1 MSKSAKVVLGRVL
14 IMPNTGG
21 IGTGCISSQGPLA
34 FCWPIFHFF
43 SPGGPTIGGGM
54 KRAFMLGAVA
64 LVASCVFA
72 QTSLLSAVAFVKTAF
87 APLLPDMLAVRDYA

>member
-1 MSKSAKVVLGRVL
+1 
-14 IMPNTGG
+14 
-21 IGTGCISSQGPLA
+21 
-34 FCWPIFHFF
+34 
-43 SPGGPTIGGGM
+43 M